1 MAKCSLCSRMNRNTR
16 LGVKGPTNQITVP
29 RDPAPV
35 WQNGVPTTASP
46 SYWHLNTILR
56 MWFDLDPWGAGK
68 SWKACSTISWDF
80 VANIDL
86 VSLGGHFPANAS
98 CPMGFI
104 RRRRYLQPENYSWIL
119 RYRFTTPLWAPA
131 ISVWLRSPSLAL
143 AQPRAWPSSCAWP
156 WCHPADFFMEHSAR
170 PFFCPQRARFKQPP
184 KKIDISWHFT
194 DNDFKRML
202 PSRSWGCYSWKTA
215 GIQ

>member
-1 MAKCSLCSRMNRNTR
+1 
-16 LGVKGPTNQITVP
+16 
-29 RDPAPV
+29 
-35 WQNGVPTTASP
+35 
-46 SYWHLNTILR
+46 

-80 VANIDL
+80 VANIHL
-86 VSLGGHFPANAS
+86 VSLGGHFPANAW

-104 RRRRYLQPENYSWIL
+104 RRRRYLQHFTAWELQLDSQIPIHDALVGSSHL
-119 RYRFTTPLWAPA
+119 RVTEVTFISPCPA
-131 ISVWLRSPSLAL
+131 KGLAIVLRLAL
-143 AQPRAWPSSCAWP
+143 MSPGGFLHGTFSSP
-156 WCHPADFFMEHSAR
+156 F
-170 PFFCPQRARFKQPP
+170 FFCPQRARFKQPP